1 MHPQLG
7 SPEPPSALTLDG
19 EGFPHGEQLAVC
31 VNGYLVIQE
40 RLVHDEGV
48 ELGRVTPAG
57 QDAVRSAGPERQ
69 ADPPTPHS
77 APQTHVSM
85 ATPCGVVGAL
95 WRRMCA
101 CISGKLA
108 LM

>member
-1 MHPQLG
+1 MMKALSLG
-7 SPEPPSALTLDG
+7 GSLLRGRTRQGQQDLSSRRPSKA
-19 EGFPHGEQLAVC
+19 AR
-31 VNGYLVIQE
+31 Y
-40 RLVHDEGV
+40 
-48 ELGRVTPAG
+48 
-57 QDAVRSAGPERQ
+57 
-69 ADPPTPHS
+69 
-77 APQTHVSM
+77 PQTHVSM

>member
-1 MHPQLG
+1 MMKALSLG
-7 SPEPPSALTLDG
+7 GSLLRAAPGAQRRPAAPRSPA
-19 EGFPHGEQLAVC
+19 
-31 VNGYLVIQE
+31 
-40 RLVHDEGV
+40 
-48 ELGRVTPAG
+48 
-57 QDAVRSAGPERQ
+57 
-69 ADPPTPHS
+69 
-77 APQTHVSM
+77 APRTHVSM